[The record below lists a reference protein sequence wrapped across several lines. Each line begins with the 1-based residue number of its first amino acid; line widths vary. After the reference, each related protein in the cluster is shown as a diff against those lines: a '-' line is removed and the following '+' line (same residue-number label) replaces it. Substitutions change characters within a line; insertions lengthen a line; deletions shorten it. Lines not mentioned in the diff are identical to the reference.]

1 MTKICLIIIKEGY
14 KIMESTIN
22 KLTNHNDYFKI
33 SIKSRIIRK
42 CSASTQSSL
51 SNKLSSI
58 YNSNS
63 LTVNRIE
70 YTRKKY
76 SANSSLKPTNMIV
89 INLMHDTIHG
99 TDEGIFISR
108 PVKEINQNTLINDI
122 SAVGSAHGN
131 YDYEIT
137 IDKFYLSTIAEV
149 ITYYKSTST
158 SQMKFV
164 LTNQGLIIVIMD
176 DSDLA
181 KYLLKNNN
189 GKIQIILYY
198 TQYDISIEDSS
209 LETYRKIPIS
219 VNNSK
224 KISQFFSSYF
234 RYKNLEIAKYFIKKY
249 PNSYIYDFVN
259 GDYFHLINLSYIEC
273 LSDSGTKVHQNNK
286 TVQNECIQCDNI

>member
-1 MTKICLIIIKEGY
+1 MMKICLIIIKEGY
-14 KIMESTIN
+14 KIMEALIN
-22 KLTNHNDYFKI
+22 KLTNHNDYFEI

-42 CSASTQSSL
+42 CSASTQSRL

-63 LTVNRIE
+63 LTLNRIE

-76 SANSSLKPTNMIV
+76 SANSSLKPANMIV

-122 SAVGSAHGN
+122 SAVGTAHGN
-131 YDYEIT
+131 TDYEIT

-164 LTNQGLIIVIMD
+164 LTNQGLIITIPD

-198 TQYDISIEDSS
+198 RQDEIYIDDPS

-234 RYKNLEIAKYFIKKY
+234 RCKNLEIAKYFIKKY

-259 GDYFHLINLSYIEC
+259 GDYFHLINLSDIEC
-273 LSDSGTKVHQNNK
+273 LSDSGTKVRQNNK

>member
-1 MTKICLIIIKEGY
+1 MK
-14 KIMESTIN
+14 SNIN
-22 KLTNHNDYFKI
+22 KLTDHSSVYFEI
-33 SIKSRIIRK
+33 SSKARVIQKCPASAQSRL
-42 CSASTQSSL
+42 T
-51 SNKLSSI
+51 NKLSSI

-149 ITYYKSTST
+149 ITYYKSTSM

-198 TQYDISIEDSS
+198 RQDEISIEDSS
-209 LETYRKIPIS
+209 IETYRKIPIS

-249 PNSYIYDFVN
+249 PNSYIYDFEN
-259 GDYFHLINLSYIEC
+259 GDYFHLINLSDIEC
-273 LSDSGTKVHQNNK
+273 LSDSGTKVRQNNK